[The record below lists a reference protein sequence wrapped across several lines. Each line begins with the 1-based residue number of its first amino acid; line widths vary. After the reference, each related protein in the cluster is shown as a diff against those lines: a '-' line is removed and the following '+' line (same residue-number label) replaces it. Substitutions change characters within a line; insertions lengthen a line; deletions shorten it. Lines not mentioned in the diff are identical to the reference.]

1 MNDTA
6 FRIFKLASAGFC
18 CTQIMLKLA
27 LEDEDKENT
36 DLIRAVNGFCAGIG
50 YNKKT
55 CGVLTGGIA
64 IIGLYAGK
72 GEEREFYKEN
82 YNAMMKEY
90 MDWFEEEFESTECGD
105 IIGIQSISDDAG
117 NITYPV
123 KCGDILQ
130 KSYEKVQEI
139 VFKNGYEFGDRD

>member
-6 FRIFKLASAGFC
+6 FRIYKLASVGFC
-18 CTQIMLKLA
+18 CSQIMLKLT
-27 LEDEDKENT
+27 LEEEEKENA
-36 DLIRAVNGFCAGIG
+36 DLIRAINGLCGGIG
-50 YNKKT
+50 FTKKT
-55 CGVLTGGIA
+55 CGVLTGGIG

-72 GEEREFYKEN
+72 GEDREVYKEN
-82 YNAMMKEY
+82 YKIMIEEY
-90 MDWFEEEFESTECGD
+90 MDWFEGEFESTECGD

-117 NITYPV
+117 NINYPI

-139 VFKNGYEFGDRD
+139 LYKHGYEFGDRD

>member
-6 FRIFKLASAGFC
+6 FRIYKLASAGFC
-18 CTQIMLKLA
+18 CSQIMLKLA
-27 LEDEDKENT
+27 LEEEEKENA
-36 DLIRAVNGFCAGIG
+36 DLIRAINGLCGGIG
-50 YNKKT
+50 FTKKT
-55 CGVLTGGIA
+55 CGVLTGGIG

-72 GEEREFYKEN
+72 GEDREVYKEN
-82 YNAMMKEY
+82 YRTMVEEY

-117 NITYPV
+117 NIHYPI

-130 KSYEKVQEI
+130 KSYEKVHAI
-139 VFKNGYEFGDRD
+139 LYKYGYEFGDRD